1 MAREKGGNQFE
12 LRVTDIK
19 DPLPDATFGSI
30 GRYVKVAYPGKLDGP
45 LVPQRLTLGFNEKQ
59 AKHVDLWTLMMFRVD
74 LESRAFTPVESS
86 RVNVGKREVTAW
98 VNQPGTYGLVG
109 LPKHKAIL
117 ETLRLLD
124 RFGPQLLEERERGEH
139 GLHDRVCGL
148 ILCADPTLWG
158 DGPLGP
164 GNLCTKCLG
173 LDISF
178 DRLPER
184 YLLERHVDI
193 PRVLEVVEE
202 EEPAVGPSLL
212 AWGDNRFGELG
223 DGSKV
228 KRNTPVWVV
237 PKLTTKKVRGEFDWT
252 VALGTDGTVWSWG
265 HPSGFVGN
273 SSLADSLIPVRV
285 GLLTDIVDI
294 AAGNNH
300 ALAVRSDGSVWRWG
314 SPHTTTASTPDRLPV
329 RVVGLSDIVAVA
341 AGDTFSLAL
350 RNDGRVFAWGRNFD
364 GQLGDGS
371 GVFRVNPV
379 EVPNLTA
386 VRSIAAGRAS
396 SFAIRS
402 DGSVMAWGMGGNLGD
417 GTNVT
422 RLSPVPIPGLSNIEQ
437 ISADNG
443 GLARTT
449 AGEVWYWGINNWGE
463 SGDGTRGVVHLSP
476 VRVPGLQ
483 LITDIA
489 VGGAHNLALQSNG
502 TVWAWGYGYDG
513 EIGIEPPVEFQL
525 TPIAVP
531 LPGGRRAAG
540 VGAGHRS
547 SFAIVS

>member
-1 MAREKGGNQFE
+1 M
-12 LRVTDIK
+12 
-19 DPLPDATFGSI
+19 
-30 GRYVKVAYPGKLDGP
+30 
-45 LVPQRLTLGFNEKQ
+45 
-59 AKHVDLWTLMMFRVD
+59 
-74 LESRAFTPVESS
+74 
-86 RVNVGKREVTAW
+86 
-98 VNQPGTYGLVG
+98 
-109 LPKHKAIL
+109 
-117 ETLRLLD
+117 
-124 RFGPQLLEERERGEH
+124 
-139 GLHDRVCGL
+139 
-148 ILCADPTLWG
+148 
-158 DGPLGP
+158 
-164 GNLCTKCLG
+164 
-173 LDISF
+173 
-178 DRLPER
+178 
-184 YLLERHVDI
+184 
-193 PRVLEVVEE
+193 
-202 EEPAVGPSLL
+202 L

-422 RLSPVPIPGLSNIEQ
+422 RLSPVPISRSEQ
-437 ISADNG
+437 HRADK
-443 GLARTT
+443 
-449 AGEVWYWGINNWGE
+449 
-463 SGDGTRGVVHLSP
+463 
-476 VRVPGLQ
+476 
-483 LITDIA
+483 
-489 VGGAHNLALQSNG
+489 
-502 TVWAWGYGYDG
+502 
-513 EIGIEPPVEFQL
+513 
-525 TPIAVP
+525 
-531 LPGGRRAAG
+531 RR
-540 VGAGHRS
+540 
-547 SFAIVS
+547 